1 MNRYVITSKFKS
13 TQGFTLVELAI
24 TIIILAVMAAV
35 ALPKF
40 LNFRED
46 AEISRVK
53 AVAAAYQEAVS
64 FVQIRYQILGL
75 SQNMANIPGYAD
87 GTIDVNPSGF
97 PLGIDKNV
105 NMSKPKNIGKGAQG
119 CVSLWN
125 ILLLDPPSVSQK
137 ISDDTDFTSYR
148 HKVSNSGSGSDLSQ
162 CTYILR
168 TLGDTTND
176 PTKAKMAIN
185 YDSETGRVITIFQ
198 D

>member
-1 MNRYVITSKFKS
+1 MKYKLKVA
-13 TQGFTLVELAI
+13 QGFTLVELTI
-24 TIIILAVMAAV
+24 TIIILATIAV
-35 ALPKF
+35 IALPKF
-40 LNFRED
+40 LSFRED

-87 GTIDVNPSGF
+87 GSIDVNPSGF
-97 PLGIDKNV
+97 PLGVNKNE
-105 NMSKPKNIGKGAQG
+105 NMSKPKNIGKGKEG

-125 ILLLDPPSVSQK
+125 ILLLDPPSVSSDK
-137 ISDDTDFTSYR
+137 SDDTDFTAYR
-148 HKVSNSGSGSDLSQ
+148 HTAPGGADQSQ

-168 TLGDTTND
+168 TLGDTTNK
-176 PTKAKMAIN
+176 PEKAKMSIN
-185 YDSETGRVITIFQ
+185 YDSETGRVISIFR

>member
-1 MNRYVITSKFKS
+1 MTSRLKAA
-13 TQGFTLVELAI
+13 QGFTLIELAI
-24 TIIILAVMAAV
+24 TIVILAVIAV
-35 ALPKF
+35 IAIPKF

-53 AVAAAYQEAVS
+53 AVAAAYQEAVG

-97 PLGIDKNV
+97 PLGVDKNE
-105 NMSKPKNIGKGAQG
+105 NMSKPKNIGKGKEG

-125 ILLLDPPSVSQK
+125 ILLLDPPSVSSKQ
-137 ISDDTDFTSYR
+137 SDNTDFTSYR
-148 HKVSNSGSGSDLSQ
+148 HTPPGGGDQSQ

-168 TLGDTTND
+168 TLGDKTSKPED
-176 PTKAKMAIN
+176 AKMSIN
-185 YDSETGRVITIFQ
+185 YDSETGRVISIFR